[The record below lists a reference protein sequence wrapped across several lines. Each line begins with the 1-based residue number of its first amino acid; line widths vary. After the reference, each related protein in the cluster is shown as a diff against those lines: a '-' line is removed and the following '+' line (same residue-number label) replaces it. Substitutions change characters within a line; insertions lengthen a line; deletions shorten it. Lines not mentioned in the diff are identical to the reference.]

1 MMKNFLVIFSV
12 LILSSCATKKQV
24 AEFEALPDWVKQKPI
39 VSGYYVG
46 IASVKKVGTSAQYIT
61 QARRQALADL
71 AESVSSNVSSTS
83 VLHAIETKYGFSE
96 TYNQKIQ
103 ISTDDYLEGFE
114 AVDFYENE
122 DAYWVYYKIDKRTY
136 HEMKEKKK
144 KEAIATALAK
154 YQSGMEEEQ
163 KNKPKEAISFYLQGL
178 QAIKQYLNEEN
189 PATYNNLDI
198 DIGNEL
204 FSSINGILNNLK
216 IKSKK
221 NSVTVKRRESF
232 KHNLDFLITFHG
244 NPVQGIP
251 VTFLYTGGYLK
262 KDHQN
267 SDANGIVQLEPEP
280 VYSKNEKEQITAS
293 IDLKELAQQSVDDLF
308 IRGLI
313 QKHYIKPAIVD
324 IIIKAPSIAINMD
337 KNSCTEKKC
346 TKITSTFN
354 ENIRQF
360 GFIGESKNNAD
371 YLLKFSFGYR
381 QGERAG
387 GLIAV
392 YISGELIIEDKSG
405 KITWT
410 KQTESIKG
418 VGYSIEEAKNKA
430 FDEFLTS
437 LNRKYFKQ
445 ALDAI
450 K

>member
-1 MMKNFLVIFSV
+1 MKKYLVILF
-12 LILSSCATKKQV
+12 LFLGACAAKKQAV
-24 AEFEALPDWVKQKPI
+24 ELESLPEWVKHKPI
-39 VSGYYVG
+39 IPGYYTG
-46 IASVKKVGTSAQYIT
+46 IASVKKVGTTAQYT
-61 QARRQALADL
+61 SQARRQALADL
-71 AESVSSNVSSTS
+71 AESVSSTVSSTS

-96 TYNQKIQ
+96 TFNQRIK

-114 AVDFYENE
+114 PVDSYENE
-122 DAYWVYYKIDKRTY
+122 DSYWVYYKIDKRTY

-154 YQSGMEEEQ
+154 YQSGVELEQ
-163 KNKPKEAISFYLQGL
+163 SNKAKEAISFYLQGL
-178 QAIKQYLNEEN
+178 QALKQYLNEEN
-189 PATYNNLDI
+189 PVTYNNQNT

-204 FSSINGILNNLK
+204 FESVYRILNNLK
-216 IKSKK
+216 IESKQS
-221 NSVTVKRRESF
+221 SVTVKRRENFNEKLKFIVTF
-232 KHNLDFLITFHG
+232 KG
-244 NPVQGIP
+244 QPVQGIP
-251 VTFLYTGGYLK
+251 VSFTYTGGYLK
-262 KDHQN
+262 KDQKD
-267 SDANGIVQLEPEP
+267 SDDNGIVQLEPEP
-280 VYSKNEKEQITAS
+280 IYSKNEKEQITAA
-293 IDLKELAQQSVDDLF
+293 IDLKDLAQQSVDDLF

-337 KNSCTEKKC
+337 KNNCSENQYN
-346 TKITSTFN
+346 KITSTFN

-360 GFIGESKNNAD
+360 GFIGDSKNNAD
-371 YLLKFSFGYR
+371 YILKFSFGYR

-387 GLIAV
+387 GLISV
-392 YISGELIIEDKSG
+392 YISGELIIEDKAG
-405 KITWT
+405 TTTWT